1 MMGGSLN
8 NYVFILGA
16 GFSKAI
22 NPEYPTLK
30 ELSDAIEKRYKTF
43 ANNNNANF
51 NKAKSCIAQH
61 YFSIPNSIRNNFENL
76 LTYLHSNF
84 PWKTSVE
91 QNLDKALY
99 HDILK
104 QLLEE
109 FEMLPQQSNSKFL
122 ALGKFMHFKEAT
134 CLTFNYDLLL
144 EDLLKR
150 TTNENNLIFSD
161 DSFLD
166 FAYKNYYKVHLEN
179 FNIGN
184 YFDINNTSNVS
195 VLKLHGSVNWIYKS
209 NSTPDKI
216 LFNATT
222 KNYSV
227 PEGYSPYIVPP
238 VNDKTCF
245 YNNAYLNQ
253 LWYKAKETLVMADNI
268 YIIGYSFPKTDLSSE
283 FLMKFALQSDWFN
296 DKMKRNIYYI
306 NLKENNNLKA
316 LCNNNNIK
324 LEQITCKNC
333 PHYKR
338 AGISSY
344 CKNCQDTPLDKFI
357 RRVIN
362 KKLKEDKADEI

>member
-1 MMGGSLN
+1 MC
-8 NYVFILGA
+8 IR
-16 GFSKAI
+16 
-22 NPEYPTLK
+22 
-30 ELSDAIEKRYKTF
+30 DRYKTIADDDNSDF
-43 ANNNNANF
+43 D
-51 NKAKSCIAQH
+51 KATSCIAKY
-61 YFSIPNSIRNNFENL
+61 YFSSPNSIRNNFENL

-99 HDILK
+99 NDILK
-104 QLLEE
+104 QLLEV
-109 FEMLPQQSNSKFL
+109 FEDLPQQSNNKFL
-122 ALGKFMHFKEAT
+122 ALGEFMHLKESI
-134 CLTFNYDLLL
+134 CITFNYDLLL
-144 EDLLKR
+144 ENLLSR
-150 TTNENNLIFSD
+150 TSYDNDFLVSD
-161 DSFLD
+161 FNFVDYK
-166 FAYKNYYKVHLEN
+166 YKNYYRIHLEN
-179 FNIGN
+179 FNVGDYLDN
-184 YFDINNTSNVS
+184 DNTSDVS

-253 LWYKAKETLVMADNI
+253 LWYKAKEALEMADNI

-306 NLKENNNLKA
+306 NLKENNSLKA

-333 PHYKR
+333 AHYKR

-344 CKNCQDTPLDKFI
+344 CKNCKDTPLDKFI

>member
-1 MMGGSLN
+1 M
-8 NYVFILGA
+8 
-16 GFSKAI
+16 
-22 NPEYPTLK
+22 
-30 ELSDAIEKRYKTF
+30 
-43 ANNNNANF
+43 
-51 NKAKSCIAQH
+51 
-61 YFSIPNSIRNNFENL
+61 
-76 LTYLHSNF
+76 
-84 PWKTSVE
+84 
-91 QNLDKALY
+91 
-99 HDILK
+99 
-104 QLLEE
+104 
-109 FEMLPQQSNSKFL
+109 
-122 ALGKFMHFKEAT
+122 
-134 CLTFNYDLLL
+134 
-144 EDLLKR
+144 
-150 TTNENNLIFSD
+150 
-161 DSFLD
+161 
-166 FAYKNYYKVHLEN
+166 
-179 FNIGN
+179 
-184 YFDINNTSNVS
+184 
-195 VLKLHGSVNWIYKS
+195 HGSVNWIYKS

-253 LWYKAKETLVMADNI
+253 LWYKAKEALEMADNI
-268 YIIGYSFPKTDLSSE
+268 YIIGYSFPKTDLSCE

-306 NLKENNNLKA
+306 NLKENNSLKA

-333 PHYKR
+333 AHYKR

-344 CKNCQDTPLDKFI
+344 CKNCKDTPLDKFI